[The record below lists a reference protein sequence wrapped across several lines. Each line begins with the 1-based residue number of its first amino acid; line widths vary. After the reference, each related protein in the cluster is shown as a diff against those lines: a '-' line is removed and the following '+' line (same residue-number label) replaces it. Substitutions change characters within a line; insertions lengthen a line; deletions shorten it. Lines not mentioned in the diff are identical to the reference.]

1 MKALWRRDCTTPPTM
16 VVVTCKAMGFSLFV
30 DLDTHLSRARVFTN
44 CTLGRRSVITLCGP
58 RTSLILLTRD

>member
-30 DLDTHLSRARVFTN
+30 DLDTH
-44 CTLGRRSVITLCGP
+44 
-58 RTSLILLTRD
+58 